1 MILQNISQSV
11 SSAREACRKPRSS
24 HVMYNN
30 FESKSPREPFCGSS
44 RKQKRER
51 IWSVHLGIIENNDNF

>member
-1 MILQNISQSV
+1 MILQNIPQSI
-11 SSAREACRKPRSS
+11 SSARAACRKPRSS

-44 RKQKRER
+44 RKQ
-51 IWSVHLGIIENNDNF
+51 GCIIKVGVSPTKNVEHI